1 MRVRRGQGDDGQA
14 ATAFVVIGL
23 AVMLLLVLKYMTPLA
38 QAGDHFTEG
47 QTAAEASALAG
58 AQAIADDSIP
68 ALLGAITTPGDLARA
83 LGGAS
88 SQLGSGDAARLAAD
102 NDADL
107 ISYDYD
113 WRSDRVTATVRP
125 TSTADGQIK
134 PVSATA
140 RVGFS
145 WSCSWSGLPSP
156 SPTSPTPSPSPSP
169 TTPVTPPPPPAD
181 QTVTLQCGS
190 TAITFTLV
198 GRTGL
203 LRLSPPGQLSGLF
216 RPRLVG

>member
-1 MRVRRGQGDDGQA
+1 
-14 ATAFVVIGL
+14 VVIGL

-38 QAGDHFTEG
+38 QAGDHFTQG

-68 ALLGAITTPGDLARA
+68 ALLAGITTPGDLAGA
-83 LGGAS
+83 LSGAS
-88 SQLGSGDAARLAAD
+88 SQLGSGDAARLAGD
-102 NDADL
+102 NGADL
-107 ISYDYD
+107 ISYTYD
-113 WRSDRVTATVRP
+113 WRADRVTATVRP
-125 TSTADGQIK
+125 QSTAAGQIK

-145 WSCSWSGLPSP
+145 WNCFWSGLPTP
-156 SPTSPTPSPSPSP
+156 SPTTPAPSPSPSP
-169 TTPVTPPPPPAD
+169 TTPVTPPPPPPD

-190 TAITFTLV
+190 TSITFTLV

-203 LRLSPPGQLSGLF
+203 LRLSPATQLDGLF